1 MDNTVQMFITIKG
14 VSQCVKTSVRKIF
27 YKSLLKMC
35 AKTIFSITLT
45 LHHDRKISLSRCYY
59 ILTYSPQRK
68 LSRLSAR
75 LAPCSF
81 VDCYL
86 PARLKLL
93 DNLSPSQLPRR
104 RFAVTLNVDNF
115 RGQIYRKASRMV
127 RRPMNT
133 CKMMHTNFT
142 CHFWHL
148 CGPSWEILNKQ
159 TLSIILGRFV
169 DANIPAFVSGVN
181 VPHLHR
187 NSRRCDAGLQ
197 H

>member
-35 AKTIFSITLT
+35 AKTISIT

-81 VDCYL
+81 VDCYF

-115 RGQIYRKASRMV
+115 RGQIYRKASRMSAGQWIRAKLCILILLVISGTYVV
-127 RRPMNT
+127 R
-133 CKMMHTNFT
+133 
-142 CHFWHL
+142 
-148 CGPSWEILNKQ
+148 
-159 TLSIILGRFV
+159 LGKYLINRH
-169 DANIPAFVSGVN
+169 S
-181 VPHLHR
+181 L
-187 NSRRCDAGLQ
+187 
-197 H
+197 